1 MIAFSAAAGIM
12 AMSSLAI
19 WLALAPLGALAAMS
33 TPLASTA
40 NSLTQ
45 IATALATIKEALTG
59 IETEKLNELQGLIM
73 TTAFAAPAVAAAG
86 AITSLINGITGGGEE
101 GGDDAVAQKLD
112 EILQA
117 IREGGDVYMDGN
129 KVGESLMLSTVKSS

>member
-1 MIAFSAAAGIM
+1 
-12 AMSSLAI
+12 
-19 WLALAPLGALAAMS
+19 MS